1 MLARI
6 ARLLTK
12 GSRAPRFLA
21 EVPLAVF
28 YALGWFAALVVLA
41 AVTSAAAVRIGWKD
55 AFALTDRK
63 RQESA
68 DDTA

>member
-6 ARLLTK
+6 ARLLK
-12 GSRAPRFLA
+12 LLRRGARFLA

-28 YALGWFAALVVLA
+28 YTLGWVAALVVVA
-41 AVTSAAAVRIGWKD
+41 AVTSAAAVRLGWKD
-55 AFALTDRK
+55 ALALTDRK